1 MQVNLARILALN
13 SLKYHKTLAFLDFDF
28 SFGIFTFYKVCLIQ
42 YTRLKMAYQIL
53 KSQKKH
59 QQAKPNTRGKNA
71 KLKKD
76 R

>member
-1 MQVNLARILALN
+1 MQVNLVRILALN

-42 YTRLKMAYQIL
+42 YAHLKIAYQVL
-53 KSQKKH
+53 KSKKH
-59 QQAKPNTRGKNA
+59 QQAKSSTRGKNA

>member
-28 SFGIFTFYKVCLIQ
+28 SFGIFTFYKVCPIQ
-42 YTRLKMAYQIL
+42 YAHLKIAYQIL
-53 KSQKKH
+53 KSQKTPKK
-59 QQAKPNTRGKNA
+59 KPNTRGKNA

>member
-1 MQVNLARILALN
+1 MQVNLVRILALN

-28 SFGIFTFYKVCLIQ
+28 SFGIFTFYKVCPIQ
-42 YTRLKMAYQIL
+42 YTRLKIAYQNL
-53 KSQKKH
+53 KIQKH

>member
-42 YTRLKMAYQIL
+42 YTGLKMAYQIL
-53 KSQKKH
+53 KSQKTPTSKTKH
-59 QQAKPNTRGKNA
+59 KGK
-71 KLKKD
+71 KCKTQK